1 MLPSVDEKRLMQETN
16 AEPTHAPQLRSILL
30 EHHKPE
36 AWEHVYH
43 HHASIE
49 INFLKDCDMTYA
61 FSERNARL
69 QGGLLTVFWGAY
81 PHRVI
86 DVKGEGSITNI
97 YVTLAQFLQWPLPQ
111 PFINAVLSG
120 AVITAKEQR
129 IDDYY
134 LTKRWAQELREQD
147 SEWDRLHALE
157 LEARLYRLALE
168 GWDELIPARQSDDLK
183 VVGGKAILH
192 FERMLRYMSKH
203 FFNPISSQDIAENS
217 GVSASYAVMLF
228 RKFLGRTV
236 KEHLTE
242 LRLQHAKMLLTE
254 SDAKIVSVAIE
265 SGFSSLSSFYDTF
278 QKNVNT
284 SPAEFRKITNQ
295 RKVSSG

>member
-1 MLPSVDEKRLMQETN
+1 MQEPN
-16 AEPTHAPQLRSILL
+16 AEPSNVPYQRAILL

-36 AWEHVYH
+36 IWDSVYH

-49 INFLKDCDMTYA
+49 INFLKDCDMTYS
-61 FSERNARL
+61 FSEHNAQL
-69 QGGLLTVFWGAY
+69 QGGFLTLFWGTY

-86 DVKGEGSITNI
+86 DVKGEGTITNI
-97 YVTLAQFLQWPLPQ
+97 YVTLSQFLQWSLPQ

-134 LTKRWAQELREQD
+134 LTKRWAQELCEQD

-157 LEARLYRLALE
+157 LEARLYRLAVE
-168 GWDELIPARQSDDLK
+168 GWNELIPSRQKDDLK

-192 FERMLRYMSKH
+192 FERMLRYMSQN
-203 FFNPISSQDIAENS
+203 FPNPISIQDIAESS
-217 GVSASYAVMLF
+217 GVSVSYAVMLF
-228 RKFLGRTV
+228 RKFLGRTM

-254 SDAKIVSVAIE
+254 SNAKIVSVAIE
-265 SGFSSLSSFYDTF
+265 SGFSSISCFYDTF
-278 QKNVNT
+278 QKHVNT
-284 SPAEFRKITNQ
+284 SPAEFRKISNQ
-295 RKVSSG
+295 RKVLVD